1 MHRGLE
7 PTVDN
12 AKNVLQDIAGV
23 RIVCYFTGD
32 IHNLVN
38 ILKKQPDLIF
48 IRERDYIENPK
59 PNGYRSYHII
69 FGVNVCCLDAVEYF
83 PVEIQV
89 PYDFN
94 GLLGSYG
101 AQGILQKGIC

>member
-1 MHRGLE
+1 MKKE
-7 PTVDN
+7 QIPQ
-12 AKNVLQDIAGV
+12 NVLQDIAGV

-69 FGVNVCCLDAVEYF
+69 FGVNVCCLDAFLLLWRVWRA
-83 PVEIQV
+83 
-89 PYDFN
+89 
-94 GLLGSYG
+94 GLYRSGLSRAGRCFSDCREK
-101 AQGILQKGIC
+101 I